1 MAAPVQAKFIGIA
14 IYDPKVMLPICKN
27 EIAQGRA
34 GVCTGYVIAISEG
47 MRAYSAWVPHDSLC
61 IPSGTEYEDMVQVVV
76 SWTELSLR
84 RNPEGARIL
93 GSSPK
98 QHSAPLGAAN
108 SETLPR
114 VSERVAKFRGALVV
128 VFVDRVGG
136 ISLSF

>member
-1 MAAPVQAKFIGIA
+1 MNAKLFAAVFGASVVMAAPVQAKFIGIA

-84 RNPEGARIL
+84 RNPEGARDFRVL
-93 GSSPK
+93 TEAAFRSTWGCK
-98 QHSAPLGAAN
+98 Q
-108 SETLPR
+108 
-114 VSERVAKFRGALVV
+114 
-128 VFVDRVGG
+128 
-136 ISLSF
+136 